1 VPEEKDLAM
10 TREPQIQLRTAQ
22 PYAGIGMHVTMDS
35 LSAAVDEAFPELFGW
50 LADHAIDVTGAPFI
64 RYLLID
70 MQAGLEIELGVP
82 ADVTAGESG
91 RIRPGILPAGRYVV
105 LRHAGPYD
113 GLVASN
119 AALMEWARDHAI
131 PLDCRDADRGT
142 AWHSRVEHYL
152 TNPVAEPDP
161 AKWEVDIAYL
171 AAGT

>member
-1 VPEEKDLAM
+1 M
-10 TREPQIQLRTAQ
+10 THEPQIQLRTAQ
-22 PYAGIGMHVTMDS
+22 PYAGIRMPVTMDS
-35 LSAAVDEAFPELFGW
+35 LSAAVDEAFPELFAW

-64 RYLLID
+64 RYLVID

-119 AALMEWARDHAI
+119 AALLDWARDHAI
-131 PLDCRDADRGT
+131 ALDCWDTDRGT
-142 AWHSRVEHYL
+142 AWRSRVEHYL
-152 TNPVAEPDP
+152 TNPAAEPDP